1 MAEMKFEEALKKL
14 EKIVSDLEDGNLS
27 LDESLERY
35 EEGIRLSKMCAK
47 KLEVAKKKVE
57 ILLKS
62 EDGTMETRPFD
73 LSTDSGSIPSKR
85 SASRDDEKMAE
96 EERPRTKSK

>member
-1 MAEMKFEEALKKL
+1 MAELKFEEALKKL
-14 EKIVSDLEDGNLS
+14 EKIVEDLEGGGLS

-35 EEGIRLSKMCAK
+35 EEGIRLSKLCAK

-62 EDGTMETRPFD
+62 ENGSVELRPFD
-73 LSTDSGSIPSKR
+73 
-85 SASRDDEKMAE
+85 EKTVE
-96 EERPRTKSK
+96 NEKFKKSNR